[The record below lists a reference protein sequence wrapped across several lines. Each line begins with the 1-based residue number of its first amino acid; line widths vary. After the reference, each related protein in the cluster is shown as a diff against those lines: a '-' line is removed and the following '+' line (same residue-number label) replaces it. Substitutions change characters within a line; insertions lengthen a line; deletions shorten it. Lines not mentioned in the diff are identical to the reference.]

1 MIRKAKGLG
10 ALALL
15 GAAALAIAGCAPGNT
30 APPSAN
36 PEDQNSLPS
45 TAWVRADA
53 ADVQDGGDLT
63 LAVDSL
69 PVNWNNFH
77 IDGNEAN
84 TNDIVA
90 AMQGGPIKIDES
102 GKPVVDENYASSVE
116 LTNES
121 PQTVEIKLNPDAKW
135 EDGTPITVADY
146 QATWKANNGTNPDY
160 VVIST
165 TGWDQISSVE
175 QGENEFDVIM
185 TFSSVYADWQGLL
198 SQVLPASVGNDPTA
212 FNTGYLTTALPSSG
226 PFKLASLDTTA
237 GIATLDRNPNWWGQ
251 TPKLDTVVFRA
262 VSQDQQGTSF
272 SNGEIDA
279 LNISANA
286 DLYQTAQNV
295 QGAQIQASNG
305 LTWTHITMRASD
317 GPLAD
322 VNVRKAVASIVN
334 REQIANT
341 ANSPVG
347 VPAIT
352 QGSYVFMPGQ
362 DGYTDEALP
371 YDTDAGAKYLEDAGY
386 TKDGD
391 SWVKDGTPLSFSV
404 TVPADTATNI
414 QRAEQIQADLGEFGI
429 PVELNAVPVGGYFS
443 EYIIPG
449 DFQMVTFSW
458 RGTAYPISSSE
469 SLFSPVDSAQNY
481 TGITDDRLAGLWEEA
496 NTELDPDARLQ
507 TAEEIDKVLWEYVPI
522 IPIAPLPEVYAVS
535 EGLVNWG
542 ARQFETIDWT
552 IVGFANA

>member
-1 MIRKAKGLG
+1 MIRKAKALS

-30 APPSAN
+30 AAPSAN

-45 TAWVRADA
+45 TAWQRADA
-53 ADVQDGGDLT
+53 ADVQDGGSLT
-63 LAVDSL
+63 LAVDSM

-90 AMQGGPIKIDES
+90 AMQGGPIKIDEA

-121 PQTVEIKLNPDAKW
+121 PQTVEITLNPDAKW

-175 QGENEFDVIM
+175 QGADEFDVVI

-198 SQVLPASVGNDPTA
+198 GQVLPASVGNDPTT
-212 FNTGYLTTALPSSG
+212 FNTAYLTTALPSSG
-226 PFKLASLDTTA
+226 PFKLASFDSTA
-237 GIATLDRNPNWWGQ
+237 GIATLDRNPNWWGE

-295 QGAQIQASNG
+295 AGAQIQASNG

-334 REQIANT
+334 RAQIATT

-362 DGYTDEALP
+362 DGYTDESLP
-371 YDTDAGAKYLEDAGY
+371 YDVDAGAQYLEDAGY

-429 PVELNAVPVGGYFS
+429 PVELNSVPVGGYFS
-443 EYIIPG
+443 EYVIPG

-496 NTELDPDARLQ
+496 NTELDPDTRLQ